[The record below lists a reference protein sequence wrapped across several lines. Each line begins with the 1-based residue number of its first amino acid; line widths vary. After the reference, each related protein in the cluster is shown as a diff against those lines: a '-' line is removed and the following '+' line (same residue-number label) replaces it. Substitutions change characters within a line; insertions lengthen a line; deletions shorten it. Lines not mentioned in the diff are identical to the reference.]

1 MSPRPK
7 ILIVDDEPFNIDYLE
22 QELEDLEYETV
33 SAANGREALDQVTAE
48 HPDVILLDI
57 MMPEMNGFQVLE
69 RLKADK
75 ELRNLPVIIIS
86 ALNELTNVVQ
96 GIELGAEDYLPKP
109 FEPVLLR
116 ARLEACLEKKRLR
129 DQEQLYLKGLEREL
143 EIGRQIQAGF
153 LPEALP
159 QPPGWEIVAHFQA
172 AREVAGDFY
181 DAFPISYGQ
190 RVGLV
195 LGDVCGK
202 GVGAALFM
210 TLFRSLI
217 RASASQ
223 IYFTNSD
230 LPEPVLS
237 DDGATLKNT
246 VTLTNN
252 YVATTHRRA
261 SMFASLFLGLLNP
274 ATGSLIYVNGGHE
287 SPLIIGP
294 AGVKTSLEPT
304 GPVVGIFPNIDFKIE
319 QAHMEPGDI
328 LFVFTDGVTDA
339 LDPAGMMFTRE
350 RLGELLEHSFS
361 SAADLLHQ
369 IETDLRAHVAG
380 ANQFDDITMLA
391 VRRMPEPAG

>member
-1 MSPRPK
+1 
-7 ILIVDDEPFNIDYLE
+7 
-22 QELEDLEYETV
+22 
-33 SAANGREALDQVTAE
+33 
-48 HPDVILLDI
+48 
-57 MMPEMNGFQVLE
+57 
-69 RLKADK
+69 LKADK
-75 ELRNLPVIIIS
+75 ELRNLPVIVIS
-86 ALNELTNVVQ
+86 ALSELADVVQ

-143 EIGRQIQAGF
+143 DIGRQIQAGF
-153 LPEALP
+153 LPETLP
-159 QPPGWEIVAHFQA
+159 QPPGWEIAAHFQA

-181 DAFPISYGQ
+181 DAFPLSYGK

-195 LGDVCGK
+195 LGDVCGN
-202 GVGAALFM
+202 GVGDALFM

-223 IYFTNSD
+223 TYFTNSA
-230 LPEPVLS
+230 LPEVALS
-237 DDGATLKNT
+237 DDEITLKNT

-252 YVATTHRRA
+252 SVAITHHQA

-287 SPLIIGP
+287 APLIIGP

-304 GPVVGIFPNIDFKIE
+304 GPVVGIFANIDFKIQ

-339 LDPAGMMFTRE
+339 LNPAGKMFTRE
-350 RLGELLEHSFS
+350 RLAELLEQSSS

-369 IETDLRAHVAG
+369 IETELHAHVAG

-391 VRRMPEPAG
+391 VHRKPETDG